1 MLKFWKK
8 SKPEPQTEQPIQSEE
23 EVKRM
28 EDAKR
33 ITLFEEIAEAL
44 LDFEVVMKSPING
57 DLIGMIR
64 TEDVLNSIAI
74 TMDVDIAD
82 TAFEHYKK

>member
-1 MLKFWKK
+1 
-8 SKPEPQTEQPIQSEE
+8 
-23 EVKRM
+23 M

-44 LDFEVVMKSPING
+44 LDFEVVMNSPING

-74 TMDVDIAD
+74 TMDVDIAN
-82 TAFEHYKK
+82 TVFEHYKK